1 MELMICYS
9 STCRIAL
16 QAKSTDPLTWHKL
29 HSLLPK
35 LHEHLSCQVCHKLV
49 DRLNP
54 YLDGYACTVCV
65 NYQITETPSGTIIQC
80 YKKLCAYIH
89 SSPLYKVMSTRVED
103 QRLVEI
109 ITEVIGLP
117 RSVNGY
123 SGMGNGT
130 VIKQEIKEEESEDD
144 MTLMVHSTMT
154 KQEIKEE
161 DSEDD
166 IMLMV
171 NGTMTKQE
179 IKEED
184 SEDDIKLMVNGTM
197 NKQEIKEE
205 DNKDD
210 ITLISSSDIQL
221 PTENQ
226 TSGDYINYQLFDVQS
241 QKPKIQNQSVFNN
254 IPKKKRND
262 RRWGCR
268 CGNATTTPGKLT
280 CFGQRCPCYTEQ
292 KSCAQCKCRG
302 CRNPRRNRSNND
314 DNLEIDQIRRKPVT
328 LELVSS
334 LKPSSHNNS
343 NTAFSSYTMHDML
356 QFSSHSQNFDQGGT
370 EDNLGHVNSIFH
382 SP

>member
-1 MELMICYS
+1 MDLMECYL
-9 STCRIAL
+9 STSRIVL
-16 QAKSTDPLTWHKL
+16 QAKSTDPLTWQQL
-29 HSLLPK
+29 HSLLPI

-65 NYQITETPSGTIIQC
+65 NHQITETPSSAIIQC

-89 SSPLYKVMSTRVED
+89 SSPLYKVMCTRVD
-103 QRLVEI
+103 DKRLVELV
-109 ITEVIGLP
+109 TEVIGLP

-123 SGMGNGT
+123 SGMVNGT
-130 VIKQEIKEEESEDD
+130 V
-144 MTLMVHSTMT
+144 T
-154 KQEIKEE
+154 KQEINEE
-161 DSEDD
+161 DNEDD
-166 IMLMV
+166 ITLMV
-171 NGTMTKQE
+171 NGT
-179 IKEED
+179 I
-184 SEDDIKLMVNGTM
+184 

-205 DNKDD
+205 NSKDD

-221 PTENQ
+221 STENQ
-226 TSGDYINYQLFDVQS
+226 TPEDYINYQIFDVQS
-241 QKPKIQNQSVFNN
+241 QKHKIQNQSLINN
-254 IPKKKRND
+254 IPKKKKNE

-292 KSCAQCKCRG
+292 KPCDQCKCRG
-302 CRNPRRNRSNND
+302 CRNPRQKRSNND

-356 QFSSHSQNFDQGGT
+356 QFSSHSQHFDQSGT

>member
-1 MELMICYS
+1 MALIEYYL
-9 STCRIAL
+9 STSQIVL
-16 QAKSTDPLTWHKL
+16 QAKSTDPLTWQKL
-29 HSLLPK
+29 HSLLPL

-65 NYQITETPSGTIIQC
+65 NHQITENPSSAIIQC

-89 SSPLYKVMSTRVED
+89 SSPLYKVMCTRVED
-103 QRLVEI
+103 KRLVELV
-109 ITEVIGLP
+109 TEVISLP
-117 RSVNGY
+117 RSINGY
-123 SGMGNGT
+123 SGMVNGT
-130 VIKQEIKEEESEDD
+130 VIKQEKKEKDIEDD
-144 MTLMVHSTMT
+144 ST
-154 KQEIKEE
+154 
-161 DSEDD
+161 
-166 IMLMV
+166 
-171 NGTMTKQE
+171 
-179 IKEED
+179 
-184 SEDDIKLMVNGTM
+184 LMVNGTM

-205 DNKDD
+205 DIEDDSTLMVNGTMNKQEIKEEDIEDDFTLMVNGIMNKQEIKEENSKDD

-221 PTENQ
+221 PTVNE
-226 TSGDYINYQLFDVQS
+226 TPEDYINYQIFDVQS
-241 QKPKIQNQSVFNN
+241 QKHKIQNQSVFNN
-254 IPKKKRND
+254 IPKKKKNE

-292 KSCAQCKCRG
+292 KPCDQCKCRG
-302 CRNPRRNRSNND
+302 CRNPRQKRSNND

-343 NTAFSSYTMHDML
+343 NSLFSAYTMHDML
-356 QFSSHSQNFDQGGT
+356 QFSSHSQQFDQGGT